1 MIETEDV
8 ANYDDMD
15 VCQETNANGC
25 TFFFVPEHT
34 KNGLKAYLLII
45 DGEKERC
52 PLSASI
58 YIPVSVFAGILILGL
73 LALLSFWAFKKH
85 QGIDLNMYHTIIVF
99 TTNCFIFCNCKKI
112 RQIGD
117 LV

>member
-1 MIETEDV
+1 MIETEDS

-85 QGIDLNMYHTIIVF
+85 QGMNSKIRFRLTIIKTSF
-99 TTNCFIFCNCKKI
+99 LDGKK
-112 RQIGD
+112 

>member
-1 MIETEDV
+1 MIETEDS

-85 QGIDLNMYHTIIVF
+85 QGIDLNILLVTNHEGKNKIIAP
-99 TTNCFIFCNCKKI
+99 
-112 RQIGD
+112 
-117 LV
+117 